1 LHAQTGRST
10 CDVLLF
16 GDGYKVAQMSKF
28 HRNILIRAI
37 STCVPMA
44 MLLKE
49 HELIVSI
56 KPLLQILSV
65 STNQTD
71 QTKLK
76 RIEVTLEQ
84 CLQKV
89 V

>member
-1 LHAQTGRST
+1 
-10 CDVLLF
+10 
-16 GDGYKVAQMSKF
+16 
-28 HRNILIRAI
+28 
-37 STCVPMA
+37 MA